1 MLQQPG
7 VVPDGQFLVLVSSV
21 VPDVQSLC
29 LCERRSFASDAAI
42 WSLTNVITYN
52 AAIDARADRR
62 AEIWLHWME
71 EAAVAEPQLA
81 LTPSPTVLSRT
92 CAPRRVRLIVQSS
105 GSSSWSEHEVARFG
119 RARRM
124 AMLAPAALFVETG
137 VGLELLCWD
146 TPTAKRFTVQ
156 ATGKTTQPSMWVCV
170 EVLN

>member
-1 MLQQPG
+1 MSTRVLELT
-7 VVPDGQFLVLVSSV
+7 FKTVLVRET
-21 VPDVQSLC
+21 DEL
-29 LCERRSFASDAAI
+29 RSGFTG
-42 WSLTNVITYN
+42 WKK
-52 AAIDARADRR
+52 
-62 AEIWLHWME
+62 
-71 EAAVAEPQLA
+71 QLLPNLSWR

-156 ATGKTTQPSMWVCV
+156 ATGKTTQPSMWDCV
-170 EVLN
+170 EVLKGYRVVVMILQYSACFGTELAVNSRLAVRSRIPPDEGC